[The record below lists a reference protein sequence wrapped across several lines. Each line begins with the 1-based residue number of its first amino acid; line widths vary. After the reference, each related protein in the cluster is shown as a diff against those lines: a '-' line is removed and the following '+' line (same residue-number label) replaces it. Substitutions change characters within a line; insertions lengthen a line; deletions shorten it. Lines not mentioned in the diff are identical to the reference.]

1 MITHANTKVEK
12 TLELGF
18 EFMPSP
24 PHQIMQLLND
34 GARALSNGQL
44 DVAERHLCDVLKWN
58 PDEPNA
64 LFLLG
69 GVRKKQRKLEDAAAL
84 MQKALAAHPNP
95 AQVNNS
101 LGNIYQESGKTSDA
115 IAAYEAAIGT
125 APTYAE
131 AYFNLGLML
140 HSAEQFALALQNLEK
155 AVSIN
160 SNNPAFLNAL
170 GTSYKE
176 LKRQGDAELMFK
188 KAIKLHPHYVKA
200 LHNLGV
206 LLRNQYRT
214 SEAMSC
220 LLKAVEL
227 APKVIEPRLV
237 LANIYYELGEITKA
251 DEAYRTIIAIQP
263 DCEDAHNSL
272 NRMYWE
278 HGHTDLYGKSYIVG
292 IKASPGSVGLCE
304 KHLLALENV
313 GRIDEALG
321 YAQNYLS
328 SFPKHAG
335 LHKMAARLNAFGGN
349 SDTAIDLYETAMKL
363 DPDNASICLDAS
375 KHMLQLGDYDGAL
388 GYLDVADRLEPNNQR
403 LWAYKSLCW
412 RMQGDTQH
420 EWLNNY
426 DILTKAYV
434 IETPNGYSNTA
445 EFLDALKA
453 DLKKYHTTKRAPV
466 DQTLKGGS
474 QTHGMLF
481 DRPDQT
487 IRQLK
492 EALRAPVQSYIDSL
506 ACSDRHHPL
515 YRRNTGAADF
525 ATSWSIW
532 LRDGGFHVN
541 HIHTMGWISSSF
553 YVDMPASNAK
563 QNADREGWIKF
574 GESGLLLGGHDKP
587 VKFIQPKPGMLVLFP
602 SYMWH
607 GTVPFHQPANRITA
621 PFDLLPV

>member
-1 MITHANTKVEK
+1 MSMMTQ
-12 TLELGF
+12 
-18 EFMPSP
+18 
-24 PHQIMQLLND
+24 QIMQLLKE
-34 GARALSNGQL
+34 GAQALNSGEIGA
-44 DVAERHLCDVLKWN
+44 AERHLGGILKQI

-69 GVRKKQRKLEDAAAL
+69 GVKKKQGKFEDAAAL
-84 MQKALAAHPNP
+84 MQKALITHPNS

-101 LGNIYQESGKTSDA
+101 LGNVFQESGKTSDA
-115 IAAYEAAIGT
+115 VAAYEAAIST
-125 APTYAE
+125 DPNYAE
-131 AYFNLGLML
+131 AYFNLGLMM
-140 HSAEQFALALQNLEK
+140 HGAEQFAPAMKNLEK

-160 SNNPAFLNAL
+160 SSNPAFLNAL
-170 GTSYKE
+170 GTTYKD
-176 LKRQGDAELMFK
+176 LKRQNDAEVIFK
-188 KAIKLHPHYVKA
+188 KAIALQPHYVKA
-200 LHNLGV
+200 LHNLGI
-206 LLRNQYRT
+206 LLRQQYRT
-214 SEAMSC
+214 IEAIPY
-220 LLKAVEL
+220 LQKAIDL
-227 APKVIEPRLV
+227 APKVVEPRFV

-263 DCEDAHNSL
+263 DYEDAHNSL

-304 KHLLALENV
+304 KHLLALESV
-313 GRIDEALG
+313 GRIDEALS

-328 SFPKHAG
+328 SFPDHAG
-335 LHKMAARLNAFGGN
+335 LHKMAARLNAFAGN
-349 SDTAIDLYETAMKL
+349 SDIAIDFYETAIQL
-363 DPDNASICLDAS
+363 DPHNASIYLDAS
-375 KHMLQLGDYDGAL
+375 KHMLQLGDYDRAL
-388 GYLDVADRLEPNNQR
+388 GHLGVAENVEPDNQR

-412 RMQGDTQH
+412 RMQDDAQH

-426 DILTKAYV
+426 DELTKPYV
-434 IETPNGYSNTA
+434 IETPTGYSNNA
-445 EFLDALKA
+445 EFLEALKA

-481 DRPDQT
+481 DRQDQT
-487 IRQLK
+487 IQQLK
-492 EALRAPVQSYIDSL
+492 EALRGPIQSYVNSL
-506 ACSDRHHPL
+506 IRADKHHPL

-553 YVDMPASNAK
+553 YVDMPASNAE
-563 QNADREGWIKF
+563 QNANREGWIKF
-574 GESGLLLGGHDKP
+574 GESGLLLGGKDKP
-587 VKFIQPKPGMLVLFP
+587 EKFIQPKPGMLVLFP

-607 GTVPFHQPANRITA
+607 GTVPFHQEADRITA